1 LILEKKTSVL
11 NCLNRERE
19 RERKEQGRRRKKK
32 ENNYNDNLSKKC
44 YPGSRKYL
52 GYLVEN

>member
-11 NCLNRERE
+11 NCLKRERE

-52 GYLVEN
+52 GYLV